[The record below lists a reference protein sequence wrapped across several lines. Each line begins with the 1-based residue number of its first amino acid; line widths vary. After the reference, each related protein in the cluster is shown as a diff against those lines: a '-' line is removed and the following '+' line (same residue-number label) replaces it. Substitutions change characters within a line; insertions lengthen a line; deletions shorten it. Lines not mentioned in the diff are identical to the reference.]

1 MMWHVSPVAC
11 GPTIRLVEITFP
23 EEGVLILKVFVGTV
37 FWLKYGSASRKSCA
51 AIWVLNEGLAPGANA
66 EAPASR
72 VDNTDES
79 KRKSE
84 MRRMATLRDKT
95 NGSSRGSVMA
105 TPGRLANG

>member
-72 VDNTDES
+72 VDNTIILPS
-79 KRKSE
+79 IIVSA
-84 MRRMATLRDKT
+84 MAFTPSSVT
-95 NGSSRGSVMA
+95 NVAQSSTELNAR
-105 TPGRLANG
+105 PKLAK